1 MPVENPLPFL
11 SFGAST
17 PFPPEGQCH
26 ELQNVLCTLLTA
38 STWNCCV
45 GSSGLHGFRRNALS
59 FELVSPI
66 GNLLLFSHCFQDIFS
81 P

>member
-11 SFGAST
+11 SFGVST

-26 ELQNVLCTLLTA
+26 ELQNVQGTFLTA

-66 GNLLLFSHCFQDIFS
+66 GNMLLLSHCFQDIF
-81 P
+81 PP